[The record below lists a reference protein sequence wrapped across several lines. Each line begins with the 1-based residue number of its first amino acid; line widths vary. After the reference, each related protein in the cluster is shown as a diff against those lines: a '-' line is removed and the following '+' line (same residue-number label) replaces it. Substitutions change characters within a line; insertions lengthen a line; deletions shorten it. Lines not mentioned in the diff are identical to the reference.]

1 MFPENPT
8 GLAALMSNC
17 TSVESTDHADSSITK
32 VNEPPDKFWFV
43 MVRLTG
49 VGGGV

>member
-17 TSVESTDHADSSITK
+17 VSFDTTDHADSSITN
-32 VNEPPDKFWFV
+32 VNEPPARFWLA

-49 VGGGV
+49 DGGGE